1 MSPLAQASAL
11 DRSVLRPPVT
21 VIVPCCNEEPALP
34 NLARAL
40 EQFRRRAQADWDIR
54 FIFID
59 DGSTDETWALLC
71 LIFGDRPD
79 CRIIRQRQNR
89 GIAATCQSGIR
100 FARTEIVAVIDCDC
114 TYAPEQLLDML
125 PLLGE
130 DVACVTASPY
140 HADGEVRNVARWR
153 LVLSRGL
160 SVLYRRV
167 LTQKLATYTSC
178 FRVYRRSAV
187 LDIGPID
194 PGFTGI
200 AQILA
205 RLDRRGR
212 RIIEAPAV
220 LEARTL
226 GQSKLRIGRA
236 VMGHLRLLLAIAAD
250 RVARIPQSPKGRRR
264 HA

>member
-1 MSPLAQASAL
+1 MSPLAQASSL
-11 DRSVLRPPVT
+11 DRGSLRPPVT
-21 VIVPCCNEEPALP
+21 VVVPCCNEEPVLP

-40 EQFRRRAQADWDIR
+40 ERFRRQAEANWDVR
-54 FIFID
+54 FIFVD
-59 DGSTDETWALLC
+59 DGSTDGTWALLR
-71 LIFGDRPD
+71 LIFGDRRD
-79 CRIIRQRQNR
+79 CRILRQGRNR
-89 GIAATCQSGIR
+89 GVAAACLTGIQ

-125 PLLGE
+125 PLLGD

-153 LVLSRGL
+153 LMLSRGL

-187 LDIGPID
+187 LDIGPVD

-212 RIIEAPAV
+212 RIVETPAV

-226 GQSKLRIGRA
+226 GQSKMRIVRA
-236 VMGHLRLLLAIAAD
+236 VLGHLRLLMAISVV
-250 RVARIPQSPKGRRR
+250 RFARFPQGPRGTRR